1 MIMHQAAT
9 TMTGSAAI
17 RALNT
22 GNRKMMEFPSANE
35 CYNLQK
41 DFVDWG
47 ETNTKNFYG
56 ILDQSLKD

>member
-1 MIMHQAAT
+1 MHQAAT

-22 GNRKMMEFPSANE
+22 GKRKMMEFPSANE

-41 DFVDWG
+41 DFVDWC
-47 ETNTKNFYG
+47 ETQHEELPRTTG
-56 ILDQSLKD
+56 SIS

>member
-41 DFVDWG
+41 DFVDWC
-47 ETNTKNFYG
+47 ETQHEELLRNTG
-56 ILDQSLKD
+56 SIS

>member
-1 MIMHQAAT
+1 MHQAAT

-41 DFVDWG
+41 DFVDWC
-47 ETNTKNFYG
+47 ETQHEDLLRNTG
-56 ILDQSLKD
+56 SIS

>member
-1 MIMHQAAT
+1 MHQAAT

-35 CYNLQK
+35 CYSLQK
-41 DFVDWG
+41 DFVDWC
-47 ETNTKNFYG
+47 ETQHEELLRNTG
-56 ILDQSLKD
+56 SIS

>member
-1 MIMHQAAT
+1 MHQAAT

-41 DFVDWG
+41 DFVDWC
-47 ETNTKNFYG
+47 ETQHEELLRNTG
-56 ILDQSLKD
+56 SIS

>member
-17 RALNT
+17 RALDT
-22 GNRKMMEFPSANE
+22 GKRKVMKFPPANE

-41 DFVDWG
+41 DFVDWC
-47 ETNTKNFYG
+47 ETQHEELLRNTG
-56 ILDQSLKD
+56 PIS

>member
-1 MIMHQAAT
+1 MHQATT

-22 GNRKMMEFPSANE
+22 GKKKVMKFPSANE

-41 DFVDWG
+41 DFANWC
-47 ETNTKNFYG
+47 ETQHEELLRNTG
-56 ILDQSLKD
+56 SIS

>member
-1 MIMHQAAT
+1 MHQAAT

-22 GNRKMMEFPSANE
+22 GNRKMMEFPSTNE

-41 DFVDWG
+41 DFVDWC
-47 ETNTKNFYG
+47 ETQHEELLRNTG
-56 ILDQSLKD
+56 SIS

>member
-1 MIMHQAAT
+1 MHQAAT

-22 GNRKMMEFPSANE
+22 GKRKMMEFPSANE

-41 DFVDWG
+41 DFVDWC
-47 ETNTKNFYG
+47 ETQHEELLRNTG
-56 ILDQSLKD
+56 SIS